1 MNNFG
6 FYILIIGLTLSIY
19 SVLTFIYGEKS
30 KDKKVIN
37 SATRS
42 FYLTGLMIFISS
54 ITLIINFLRND
65 FSNIYVF
72 NHSSTDMNPF
82 LTFVAFYAG
91 NEGSLLFILLVHI
104 IASIAMFKFVSEKNK
119 TRLNYPLATI
129 NAMSAFYFCVL
140 IFFANPFEAINVLP
154 IEGKGINPLLRHPG
168 MYIHPPL
175 LMSGLSLITIP
186 FVLSHGSIYD
196 KTNNPE
202 WKKYL
207 RTWAL
212 ISWAVLGAGLLI
224 GAWWAYTIL
233 GWGGYWGWD
242 PIENVGLMPWLVL
255 TAFIHSIIVE
265 ERRGMFR
272 LWNVILI
279 SIAYILALLGIFIN
293 RGGPVVSVH
302 SFAAST
308 LGFLFLSYLIVMSVF
323 ALMTIMINY
332 KRLKNDQNR
341 INSYLS
347 REVSFLLNNILLV
360 ATSMVILWGVIFP
373 VISILFTG
381 TEISVS
387 APYFN
392 KTAGPLLLCV
402 VLLMGIGP
410 VLSWNKTSYKV
421 ILKRISIPLIFSM
434 ISIVILLLYNIKN
447 FFPLISIGSIIFV
460 FFIVVTEW
468 FNGTK
473 LRMKNNSNPFKAFIT
488 MIVSNRGRN
497 GGYIVHIAILS
508 LALGIIGT
516 KFYDQRMDVSINTS
530 ESISFSDYRIHFKEI
545 QNSSINNNEITKA
558 IFEIYRKE
566 KDKQKYLGDLI
577 ATHSYYPNHNQ
588 ISVRSGIISSPIEDL
603 YIIPKDFINKK
614 NMTIRIA
621 INPLAWW
628 IWVSGPIFIIGTL
641 VALWPEKSKEKN

>member
-6 FYILIIGLTLSIY
+6 FYILIIGLSLSIY
-19 SVLTFIYGEKS
+19 SVLTFLYGEKN
-30 KDKKVIN
+30 KDKKVIS

-104 IASIAMFKFVSEKNK
+104 IASIAMFKFVSKKNK
-119 TRLNYPLATI
+119 TKLNYPLATI
-129 NAMSAFYFCVL
+129 NAMSSFYFFVL
-140 IFFANPFEAINVLP
+140 IFFANPFEAINILP
-154 IEGKGINPLLRHPG
+154 IDGKGINPLLRHPG

-175 LMSGLSLITIP
+175 LMSGLSLISIP

-196 KTNNPE
+196 TTNNPE

-272 LWNVILI
+272 LWNIILI

-308 LGFLFLSYLIVMSVF
+308 LGFLFLSYLIVMSLF

-332 KRLKNDQNR
+332 RRLKNDQNK

-347 REVSFLLNNILLV
+347 REVSFLLNNILLL
-360 ATSMVILWGVIFP
+360 ATSLVVLWGVIFP

-392 KTAGPLLLCV
+392 KTAGPLLLTV

-410 VLSWNKTSYKV
+410 VLSWNKTSYKM
-421 ILKRISIPLIFSM
+421 ILKKISIPLIFSM

-473 LRMKNNSNPFKAFIT
+473 LRMKNDSNPLKAFIT

-530 ESISFSDYRIHFKEI
+530 ESVSFRDYRIHFKEI

-558 IFEIYRKE
+558 TFEIYKEE

-577 ATHSYYPNHNQ
+577 ATHSYYPKHNQ
-588 ISVRSGIISSPIEDL
+588 ISVRSGIISNPIEDL
-603 YIIPKDFINKK
+603 YIIPKDFINSK
-614 NMTIRIA
+614 NMTVRIA

-628 IWVSGPIFIIGTL
+628 IWVSGPIFIIGTV
-641 VALWPEKSKEKN
+641 VALWPENSKEKN

>member
-19 SVLTFIYGEKS
+19 SVLTFLYGEKS

-104 IASIAMFKFVSEKNK
+104 IASIAMFKFVSKKNK
-119 TRLNYPLATI
+119 TKLNYPLATI
-129 NAMSAFYFCVL
+129 NAMSSFYFFVL
-140 IFFANPFEAINVLP
+140 IFFANPFEAINISP
-154 IEGKGINPLLRHPG
+154 IDGKGINPLLRHPG

-175 LMSGLSLITIP
+175 LMSGLSMISIP

-196 KTNNPE
+196 TTNNPE

-233 GWGGYWGWD
+233 GWGGYWAWD

-272 LWNVILI
+272 LWNIILI

-302 SFAAST
+302 SFAASN

-332 KRLKNDQNR
+332 RRLKNDQNK

-360 ATSMVILWGVIFP
+360 ATSLVVLWGVIFP

-460 FFIVVTEW
+460 FLIVVTEW

-530 ESISFSDYRIHFKEI
+530 ESISFRDYRIHFKEI

-566 KDKQKYLGDLI
+566 KDKQKYLGNLT

-628 IWVSGPIFIIGTL
+628 IWVSGPIFIIGTV
-641 VALWPEKSKEKN
+641 VALWPENSKKKI

>member
-30 KDKKVIN
+30 KDNKVIK

-54 ITLIINFLRND
+54 ISLIINFLRND

-72 NHSSTDMNPF
+72 NHSSIDMNPF

-104 IASIAMFKFVSEKNK
+104 IASIAMFKFVSKKNK
-119 TRLNYPLATI
+119 TKLNYPLATI
-129 NAMSAFYFCVL
+129 NAMSSFYFFVL
-140 IFFANPFEAINVLP
+140 IFFANPFEAINTLP
-154 IEGKGINPLLRHPG
+154 IDGKGINPLLRHPG

-175 LMSGLSLITIP
+175 LMSGLSLISIP

-196 KTNNPE
+196 TTNNPE

-272 LWNVILI
+272 LWNIILI

-308 LGFLFLSYLIVMSVF
+308 LGFLFLSYLIVMSLF

-332 KRLKNDQNR
+332 RRLKNDQNK

-347 REVSFLLNNILLV
+347 REVSFLLNNILLL
-360 ATSMVILWGVIFP
+360 ATSLVVLWGVIFP

-392 KTAGPLLLCV
+392 KTAGPLLLTV

-421 ILKRISIPLIFSM
+421 ILKKISIPLIFSM

-473 LRMKNNSNPFKAFIT
+473 LRMKNDSNPLKAFIT

-516 KFYDQRMDVSINTS
+516 KFYDQRIDVSINTS
-530 ESISFSDYRIHFKEI
+530 ESVSFRDYRIHFKEI

-558 IFEIYRKE
+558 TFEIYKEE

-577 ATHSYYPNHNQ
+577 ATHSYYPKHNQ
-588 ISVRSGIISSPIEDL
+588 ISVRSGIISNPIEDL
-603 YIIPKDFINKK
+603 YIIPKDFINSK
-614 NMTIRIA
+614 NMTVRIA

-628 IWVSGPIFIIGTL
+628 IWVSGPIFIIGTV
-641 VALWPEKSKEKN
+641 VALWPENSKEKN

>member
-19 SVLTFIYGEKS
+19 SVLTFLYGEKS

-104 IASIAMFKFVSEKNK
+104 IASIAMFKFVSKKNK
-119 TRLNYPLATI
+119 TKLNYPLATI
-129 NAMSAFYFCVL
+129 NAMSSFYFFVL
-140 IFFANPFEAINVLP
+140 IFFANPFEAINISP
-154 IEGKGINPLLRHPG
+154 IDGKGINPLLRHPG

-175 LMSGLSLITIP
+175 LMSGLSMISIP

-196 KTNNPE
+196 TTNNPE

-272 LWNVILI
+272 LWNIILI

-302 SFAAST
+302 SFAASN

-332 KRLKNDQNR
+332 RRLKNDQNK

-360 ATSMVILWGVIFP
+360 ATSLVVLWGVIFP

-530 ESISFSDYRIHFKEI
+530 ESISFRDYRIHFKEI

-566 KDKQKYLGDLI
+566 KDKQKYLGNLT

-628 IWVSGPIFIIGTL
+628 IWVSGPIFIIGTV
-641 VALWPEKSKEKN
+641 VALWPENSKEKI

>member
-272 LWNVILI
+272 LWNIILI

>member
-19 SVLTFIYGEKS
+19 SVLTFLYGEKS

-104 IASIAMFKFVSEKNK
+104 IASIAMFKFVSKKNK
-119 TRLNYPLATI
+119 TKLNYPLATI
-129 NAMSAFYFCVL
+129 NAMSSFYFFVL
-140 IFFANPFEAINVLP
+140 IFFANPFEAINISP
-154 IEGKGINPLLRHPG
+154 IDGKGINPLLRHPG

-175 LMSGLSLITIP
+175 LMSGLSMISIP

-196 KTNNPE
+196 TTNNPE

-272 LWNVILI
+272 LWNIILI

-302 SFAAST
+302 SFAASN

-332 KRLKNDQNR
+332 RRLKNDQNK

-360 ATSMVILWGVIFP
+360 ATSLVVLWGVIFP

-447 FFPLISIGSIIFV
+447 FCPLISIGSIIFV

-530 ESISFSDYRIHFKEI
+530 ESINFSDYRIHFKEI
-545 QNSSINNNEITKA
+545 QNRSINNNEITKA

-566 KDKQKYLGDLI
+566 KDKQKYLGNLT

-628 IWVSGPIFIIGTL
+628 IWVSGPIFILGTV
-641 VALWPEKSKEKN
+641 VALWPENSKEKN

>member
-6 FYILIIGLTLSIY
+6 FYILIIGLSLSIY
-19 SVLTFIYGEKS
+19 SVLTFLYGEKS
-30 KDKKVIN
+30 KDKKVIS

-104 IASIAMFKFVSEKNK
+104 IASIAMFKFVSKKNK
-119 TRLNYPLATI
+119 TKLNYPLATI
-129 NAMSAFYFCVL
+129 NAMSSFYFFVL
-140 IFFANPFEAINVLP
+140 IFIAYPLEAINILP
-154 IEGKGINPLLRHPG
+154 IDGKGINPLLRHPG

-175 LMSGLSLITIP
+175 LMSGLSLISIP

-196 KTNNPE
+196 TTNNPE

-272 LWNVILI
+272 LWNIILI

-308 LGFLFLSYLIVMSVF
+308 LGFLFLSYLIVMSLF

-332 KRLKNDQNR
+332 RRLKNDQNK

-347 REVSFLLNNILLV
+347 REVSFLLNNILLL
-360 ATSMVILWGVIFP
+360 ATSLVVLWGVIFP

-392 KTAGPLLLCV
+392 KTAGPLLLTV

-421 ILKRISIPLIFSM
+421 ILKKISIPLIFSM

-473 LRMKNNSNPFKAFIT
+473 LRMKNDSNPLKAFIT

-530 ESISFSDYRIHFKEI
+530 ESVSFRDYRIHFKEI

-558 IFEIYRKE
+558 TFEIYKEE

-577 ATHSYYPNHNQ
+577 ATHSYYPKHNQ
-588 ISVRSGIISSPIEDL
+588 ISVRSGIISNPIEDL
-603 YIIPKDFINKK
+603 YIIPKDFINSK
-614 NMTIRIA
+614 NMTVRIA

-628 IWVSGPIFIIGTL
+628 IWVSGPIFIIGTV
-641 VALWPEKSKEKN
+641 VALWPENSKEKN

>member
-19 SVLTFIYGEKS
+19 SVLTFLYGEKS

-37 SATRS
+37 SAIRS

-104 IASIAMFKFVSEKNK
+104 IASIAMFKFVSKKNK
-119 TRLNYPLATI
+119 TKLNYPLATI
-129 NAMSAFYFCVL
+129 NAMSSFYFCVL
-140 IFFANPFEAINVLP
+140 IFFANPFEAINVFP

-272 LWNVILI
+272 LWNIILI

-332 KRLKNDQNR
+332 RRLKNDQNK

-360 ATSMVILWGVIFP
+360 ATSLVVLWGVIFP

-460 FFIVVTEW
+460 FLIVVTEW

-530 ESISFSDYRIHFKEI
+530 ESINFSDYRIHFKEI
-545 QNSSINNNEITKA
+545 QNRSINNNEITKA

-566 KDKQKYLGDLI
+566 KDKQKYLGDLV
-577 ATHSYYPNHNQ
+577 AMHSYYPNHNQ

-603 YIIPKDFINKK
+603 YVIPKDFINKK

-628 IWVSGPIFIIGTL
+628 IWVSGPIFILGTV
-641 VALWPEKSKEKN
+641 VALWPENSKEKN

>member
-19 SVLTFIYGEKS
+19 SVLTFLYGEKS

-37 SATRS
+37 SAIRS

-104 IASIAMFKFVSEKNK
+104 IASIAMFKFVSKKNK
-119 TRLNYPLATI
+119 TKLNYPLATI
-129 NAMSAFYFCVL
+129 NALSSFYFCVL
-140 IFFANPFEAINVLP
+140 IFFANPFEAINVFP

-272 LWNVILI
+272 LWNIILI

-332 KRLKNDQNR
+332 RRLKNDQNK

-360 ATSMVILWGVIFP
+360 ATSLVVLWGVIFP

-530 ESISFSDYRIHFKEI
+530 ESINFSDYRIHFKEI
-545 QNSSINNNEITKA
+545 QNRSINNNEITKA

-566 KDKQKYLGDLI
+566 KDKQKYLGDLV
-577 ATHSYYPNHNQ
+577 AMHSYYPNHNQ

-628 IWVSGPIFIIGTL
+628 IWVSGPIFILGTV
-641 VALWPEKSKEKN
+641 VALWPENSKEKN

>member
-1 MNNFG
+1 
-6 FYILIIGLTLSIY
+6 
-19 SVLTFIYGEKS
+19 
-30 KDKKVIN
+30 
-37 SATRS
+37 
-42 FYLTGLMIFISS
+42 
-54 ITLIINFLRND
+54 
-65 FSNIYVF
+65 
-72 NHSSTDMNPF
+72 
-82 LTFVAFYAG
+82 
-91 NEGSLLFILLVHI
+91 
-104 IASIAMFKFVSEKNK
+104 
-119 TRLNYPLATI
+119 
-129 NAMSAFYFCVL
+129 
-140 IFFANPFEAINVLP
+140 
-154 IEGKGINPLLRHPG
+154 
-168 MYIHPPL
+168 
-175 LMSGLSLITIP
+175 
-186 FVLSHGSIYD
+186 
-196 KTNNPE
+196 
-202 WKKYL
+202 
-207 RTWAL
+207 
-212 ISWAVLGAGLLI
+212 
-224 GAWWAYTIL
+224 
-233 GWGGYWGWD
+233 
-242 PIENVGLMPWLVL
+242 
-255 TAFIHSIIVE
+255 
-265 ERRGMFR
+265 
-272 LWNVILI
+272 LWNIILI

-308 LGFLFLSYLIVMSVF
+308 LGFLFLSYLIAMSLF

-332 KRLKNDQNR
+332 RRLKNDQNK

-360 ATSMVILWGVIFP
+360 ATSLVVLWGVIFP

-392 KTAGPLLLCV
+392 KTAGPLLLTV

-421 ILKRISIPLIFSM
+421 ILKKISIPLIFSM

-516 KFYDQRMDVSINTS
+516 KFYDQRIDVSINTS
-530 ESISFSDYRIHFKEI
+530 ESVSFRDYRIHFKEI

-558 IFEIYRKE
+558 TFEIYKEE

-577 ATHSYYPNHNQ
+577 ATHSYYPKHNQ
-588 ISVRSGIISSPIEDL
+588 ISVRSGIMSNPIEDL
-603 YIIPKDFINKK
+603 YIIPKDFINSK
-614 NMTIRIA
+614 NMTVRIA

-628 IWVSGPIFIIGTL
+628 IWVSGPIFIIGTV
-641 VALWPEKSKEKN
+641 VALWPENSKEKN